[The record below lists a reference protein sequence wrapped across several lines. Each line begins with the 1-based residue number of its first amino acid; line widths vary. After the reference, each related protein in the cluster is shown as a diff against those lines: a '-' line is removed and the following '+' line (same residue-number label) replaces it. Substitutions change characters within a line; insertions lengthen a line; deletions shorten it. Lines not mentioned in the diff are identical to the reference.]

1 MQLSINL
8 IGNVF
13 FFNISFKWHTSEWNL
28 EKSETIEN
36 VWNKK
41 VKIKPTLYSSEM
53 KLLKFEYTP
62 LNAGLWYTDV
72 LKPLPVLVIKI
83 SKKGMEL
90 LCSFSQVNQMF
101 LCLEFK

>member
-13 FFNISFKWHTSEWNL
+13 FFNISFKRHTSDGNL

-36 VWNKK
+36 VRKNI
-41 VKIKPTLYSSEM
+41 VNIKPTLYSLEM
-53 KLLKFEYTP
+53 KLLKFEHTP
-62 LNAGLWYTDV
+62 LNVVCDTDV
-72 LKPLPVLVIKI
+72 LKLLPAKVIKTF
-83 SKKGMEL
+83 KKDMEL
-90 LCSFSQVNQMF
+90 LRSFSQVNMF